1 MSKSGTRTFFFFWPG
16 FHADTVGPLSWA
28 DTILARMAM
37 PMTAITRRAPPTAAP
52 TIVPTDAP
60 AVEAPTEA
68 APAASASVCDI
79 GDLVGDGESVGPGD
93 SVGVIEGEA
102 PMRIDGVG
110 LGVSVGVWLDV
121 TEGVGVAE
129 VLIEGV
135 RLAVR
140 EFVAELEA
148 LEPGE
153 GVWDGVSVFDGV
165 PVGVCVGVGVPVWL
179 GVGVCVDVG
188 VGVTVE
194 DGEGTTTCAGRPDK
208 RSWMATP
215 SPARSVVHG
224 AEPQGRA
231 VGPA

>member
-1 MSKSGTRTFFFFWPG
+1 M
-16 FHADTVGPLSWA
+16 D
-28 DTILARMAM
+28 
-37 PMTAITRRAPPTAAP
+37 
-52 TIVPTDAP
+52 
-60 AVEAPTEA
+60 
-68 APAASASVCDI
+68 
-79 GDLVGDGESVGPGD
+79 
-93 SVGVIEGEA
+93 
-102 PMRIDGVG
+102 
-110 LGVSVGVWLDV
+110 
-121 TEGVGVAE
+121 
-129 VLIEGV
+129 GV
-135 RLAVR
+135 RLGVR